1 MLKMET
7 EAADYLMYEYT
18 VCPPGLDECTRTRP
32 KILRA
37 KSPPSDRGL
46 QQQRRHSVDPF
57 VNAAIGFHRF
67 VFF

>member
-7 EAADYLMYEYT
+7 EAAEYFMYEYT

-46 QQQRRHSVDPF
+46 DVNSVDPF

-67 VFF
+67 VIF

>member
-7 EAADYLMYEYT
+7 EAADYFMYEYT
-18 VCPPGLDECTRTRP
+18 FCPPGLDECTRTRP

-46 QQQRRHSVDPF
+46 QQQRRQFCGSFRKCSYRVS
-57 VNAAIGFHRF
+57 
-67 VFF
+67 